1 MNLSTRGFVGPGA
14 QALIAG
20 FSINGP
26 EPMRVLITA
35 KGPSLT
41 SFGVTGALSDPV
53 LTLFDANG
61 RPIATHD
68 NFGALTIAPGSEFA
82 RIPGLP
88 FNPNESLLLLVLP
101 PGNYTAAV
109 SGNGAASGIALL
121 EALDLRVVS
130 GITN

>member
-1 MNLSTRGFVGPGA
+1 LSTRGFVGPGG

-20 FSINGP
+20 LSINGP
-26 EPMRVLITA
+26 EPVRVLITA

-53 LTLFDANG
+53 LTLFDAGG
-61 RPIATHD
+61 RQLATHD
-68 NFGALTIAPGSEFA
+68 NTGALTIAAGSEFA

-88 FNPNESLLLLVLP
+88 FNPSESMLLIVLP
-101 PGNYTAAV
+101 PGNYTAVV
-109 SGNGAASGIALL
+109 SGAGTATGVALL
-121 EALDLRVVS
+121 EALDLRVVG